1 MDFRY
6 VVLFL
11 KWMGD
16 IKNEGLYSYFL
27 SYVRILNGCLLFFLL
42 CVLFKIYFYVVV
54 IEFE

>member
-16 IKNEGLYSYFL
+16 LKNEGMYNYFL
-27 SYVRILNGCLLFFLL
+27 SYVRIFKWMFIIFFVMCMFVCM
-42 CVLFKIYFYVVV
+42 CVV
-54 IEFE
+54 